1 VTLLYVK
8 QAAVFRIGILRR
20 VRLGLDRSQFESK
33 VRIGCISS
41 LQAVIR
47 AYKPSKMKFMMVL
60 RMRGCQ
66 GMSKR

>member
-33 VRIGCISS
+33 G
-41 LQAVIR
+41 QNT
-47 AYKPSKMKFMMVL
+47 VL
-60 RMRGCQ
+60 TGA
-66 GMSKR
+66 